1 MATKVRKIEKKS
13 FRQCVSWQL
22 EGTLPLFYLCNTR
35 TFLANSLKNYCQLF
49 NHVQNPSS
57 PGKIQASISV
67 EMQHESEVFE
77 GNQTASGE
85 APVLPTCR
93 NDL

>member
-1 MATKVRKIEKKS
+1 MMHGPINIRTAFGSACPGNWRARFHS
-13 FRQCVSWQL
+13 
-22 EGTLPLFYLCNTR
+22 FYLCNTR
-35 TFLANSLKNYCQLF
+35 IFLANSLKNYCQLF
-49 NHVQNPSS
+49 NHLQNPSS
-57 PGKIQASISV
+57 PGQVQASISV
-67 EMQHESEVFE
+67 EIQHESEVFE